1 MKARPIASLR
11 ECAIINKINKF
22 LASPS
27 YIVVMILLTA
37 IANLA
42 GLEMMM
48 YTLIAL
54 AAVYTC
60 LLGEDLLPIMPLFV
74 CGYLTPGR
82 GNNPGRNP
90 DSIFSGVSGA
100 YIACLAAAMAAALI
114 VRLVRERKRFL
125 QAKPRLLW
133 GLLALAGAYLLSGIG
148 SAHYASIAGKNIFHA
163 LLQTA
168 AILVPYVLFSVFV
181 DWEKVRLDYFAW
193 VGFGTGC
200 LLSMEI
206 LGVYCTQEII
216 VDGIVRRERIY
227 TGWGMYNNMGGLLAM
242 MIPYAF
248 CLATKYH
255 KGWIGTVAGSVFL
268 VCVLLTC
275 SRSSILIAV
284 PAYCV
289 CVFLM
294 IHYARNRRHNTIAV
308 VSFIAL
314 AVLAV
319 VFFHDQ
325 LIRLFS
331 VLLNLGLN
339 PNNRDT
345 IYREGLNKFLQSP
358 ILGSGFYSTGYEPWA
373 WSTVESF
380 NNLIPPRWHNTLVQI
395 LVCCGTVGF
404 AAYLFHR
411 LQTVQLFLR
420 RATKENTFIA
430 CSLLVLL
437 ISCMFDCHF
446 FNIGPTLFYSM
457 ALSFA
462 ENRPDSKPLKMK

>member
-1 MKARPIASLR
+1 MKASSLAFFR
-11 ECAIINKINKF
+11 ERNIINRINGY
-22 LASPS
+22 LASPY
-27 YIVVMILLTA
+27 YIIVMVLLTA
-37 IANLA
+37 AANLA
-42 GLEMMM
+42 ELEVMM
-48 YTLIAL
+48 YTLIAMV
-54 AAVYTC
+54 AVYTC
-60 LLGEDLLPIMPLFV
+60 LLGDDLLPMMPLFA
-74 CGYLTPGR
+74 CGYLAPGR

-90 DSIFSGVSGA
+90 ESVFSGASGV
-100 YIACLAAAMAAALI
+100 YIGCLAAVMVAALI
-114 VRLVRERKRFL
+114 IHIIRERRKIRE
-125 QAKPRLLW
+125 AKPKLLW
-133 GLLALAGAYLLSGIG
+133 GLLALSAAYLLSGIG
-148 SAHYASIAGKNIFHA
+148 SDHYGSIAGRNIFHA
-163 LLQTA
+163 LLQIA
-168 AILVPYVLFSVFV
+168 AILLPYLLLTIFV
-181 DWEKVRLDYFAW
+181 DWKKVRLDYFAW
-193 VGFGTGC
+193 VGFCTGC
-200 LLSMEI
+200 LLVMEI
-206 LGVYCTQEII
+206 LGIYLTQEII

-255 KGWIGTVAGSVFL
+255 KGWVGSVAGSVFL

-308 VSFIAL
+308 VSFVTIVIL
-314 AVLAV
+314 TI

-331 VLLNLGLN
+331 ILLNLGLN

-373 WSTVESF
+373 WATLESF
-380 NNLIPPRWHNTLVQI
+380 NNLIPPRWHNTIVQI
-395 LVCCGTVGF
+395 LVCCGVVGL
-404 AAYLFHR
+404 AAYIFHR

-420 RATKENTFIA
+420 RVTRENTFIA
-430 CSLLVLL
+430 CSILVLL
-437 ISCMFDCHF
+437 IACMFDCHF
-446 FNIGPTLFYSM
+446 FNIGPALFYSM

-462 ENRPDSKPLKMK
+462 ENRPETRVFKWK